1 MDDWMWPFNM
11 FITFAIPIGGGL
23 GWLAINQREIYK
35 KFFFPLII
43 LVGVFFILSVVWDLS
58 SSITMAAIAPYLEVG
73 KFKDA
78 KAAVDNV
85 QNFSG
90 MFVLNCIV
98 TCGYLYFLRWLAES
112 DNKTRLRKLLWFA
125 ELGNKKTSIK
135 KRRKRGGGN
144 RKR

>member
-1 MDDWMWPFNM
+1 MDDWTWPFST
-11 FITFAIPIGGGL
+11 FITFAVPIGGGL
-23 GWLAINQREIYK
+23 GWIAVNQREIYK

-43 LVGVFFILSVVWDLS
+43 LVGIFFILSVVWDLS
-58 SSITMAAIAPYLEVG
+58 SSVTMATVVPYFEIG

-98 TCGYLYFLRWLAES
+98 TCGFLYFLRWLAES
-112 DNKTRLRKLLWFA
+112 DNKMRLRKLLWFA
-125 ELGNKKTSIK
+125 ELGNKKSPIK